1 MLALARWRFAR
12 YAVTGA
18 SMTPALAPGDY
29 LVVDRRAYAR
39 RAPAPGEVVVA
50 RDPRDASREIV
61 KRVAASSAGGVE
73 LRGDNVAASSD
84 SRVFGPVPRAAI
96 AGRALWRYWPR
107 GRFGPVPARAS
118 SASTSASVGK
128 ASGGGSA
135 GSK

>member
-1 MLALARWRFAR
+1 ME
-12 YAVTGA
+12 
-18 SMTPALAPGDY
+18 PALAPGDY
-29 LVVDRRAYAR
+29 LVVDRRAYAQ

-50 RDPRDASREIV
+50 RDPRDVSREIV
-61 KRVAASSAGGVE
+61 KRVAAASAGGVE
-73 LRGDNVAASSD
+73 LLGDNAAASSD